1 MCCLKKDWI
10 WKIQSGKIIDF
21 AIEKWKI
28 GSMCYLRKNYIRRSN
43 PTRNRQAMFC
53 LKNVPQLQG
62 LTDEVMSE
70 VSFRG
75 KGKHFFYFRQVHILP
90 IVFINWKLLLL
101 LVWEKLYFFGVADTI
116 KNLGKHLKIQNAIS
130 IMLIILMP
138 VKSPRV
144 PPENKY
150 LNLVM

>member
-1 MCCLKKDWI
+1 M
-10 WKIQSGKIIDF
+10 
-21 AIEKWKI
+21 EKWKI
-28 GSMCYLRKNYIRRSN
+28 RSMCYLRKGYIWRSN
-43 PTRNRQAMFC
+43 PTRNRAARTKRRLYFASKMYRNC
-53 LKNVPQLQG
+53 RVLPKRSWVKSH
-62 LTDEVMSE
+62 SE
-70 VSFRG
+70 EKVSL
-75 KGKHFFYFRQVHILP
+75 FFYFRQVNILHL
-90 IVFINWKLLLL
+90 VCINWKLLFL

-144 PPENKY
+144 PPENMH

>member
-1 MCCLKKDWI
+1 M
-10 WKIQSGKIIDF
+10 
-21 AIEKWKI
+21 EKWKI
-28 GSMCYLRKNYIRRSN
+28 RSMCYLRKDCIRRSN

-70 VSFRG
+70 VSFQG
-75 KGKHFFYFRQVHILP
+75 KGKPFFYFRQVYILHL
-90 IVFINWKLLLL
+90 VFINWKLFL
-101 LVWEKLYFFGVADTI
+101 LVWEKLYFFGVLAETI
-116 KNLGKHLKIQNAIS
+116 RNLGKHLKIQNAIS

-144 PPENKY
+144 PPKD
-150 LNLVM
+150 NLFILEGSHVILK